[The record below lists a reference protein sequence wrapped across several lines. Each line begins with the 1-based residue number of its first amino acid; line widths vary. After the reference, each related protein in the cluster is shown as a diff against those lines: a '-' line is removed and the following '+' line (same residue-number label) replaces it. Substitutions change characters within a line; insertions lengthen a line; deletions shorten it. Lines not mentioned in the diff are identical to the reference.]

1 LLQYHETKKPQLPI
15 HINCR
20 CYYKSKKIAYDGK
33 KSATLTGF
41 AGKSRY
47 IINDFTFDTD
57 KQGRVIKASG
67 RLQGISGIRNPRN
80 QMQAAAWGR
89 SGDEGGHLIPAKYG
103 GPGHLLNT
111 LPQARN
117 VNRSTIKKIENEMG
131 RHLKNGTI
139 VEYTVK
145 PVYLNPI
152 SRRPDMFDIT
162 CNINGNINYW
172 KVKND

>member
-1 LLQYHETKKPQLPI
+1 MFYVDDI
-15 HINCR
+15 GCIC
-20 CYYKSKKIAYDGK
+20 CYLKLKKIIYDGK

-57 KQGRVIKASG
+57 KQGRVIKAFG
-67 RLQGISGIRNPRN
+67 LLQYVSGIRNARN
-80 QMQAAAWGR
+80 QARAASWGR
-89 SGDEGGHLIPAKYG
+89 VGDEGGHLIPAKYG

-131 RHLKNGTI
+131 RHLKNGSV

-145 PVYLNPI
+145 PVYTNPV
-152 SRRPDMFDIT
+152 SRRPDVFIIT
-162 CNINGNINYW
+162 YNINGNAVTRRI
-172 KVKND
+172 KND